1 MLLRHSLDLDN
12 EAQAIEEAVQKV
24 LDNGLRT
31 ADLGGGPNSLS
42 TTQMAHAVMGAI
54 EGA

>member
-1 MLLRHSLDLDN
+1 MLLRHSLDLD
-12 EAQAIEEAVQKV
+12 EDATRIENAVQKV

-31 ADLGGGPNSLS
+31 GDLGGGQSSLS
-42 TTQMAHAVMGAI
+42 TTQMAHAVMAAI

>member
-1 MLLRHSLDLDN
+1 MLLRHSLSLDA
-12 EAQAIEEAVQKV
+12 EAKAVEDAVQKV

-31 ADLGGGPNSLS
+31 ADLGGGQSSLS
-42 TTQMAHAVMGAI
+42 TTQMSHAVMAAI